1 MAKYVDLTGLTKF
14 KELQDA
20 SNAQKFWGRSETV
33 NMAAQVGNIS
43 TVKRSTA
50 YTAGDIRVTETLPS
64 GLYLKCTAAGT
75 TSADAPD
82 FASATAG
89 NPITDGT
96 VTWAVSSIESPST
109 VANAE
114 HANTADSATKLAT
127 ARTING
133 VAFDGTANI
142 TINAVD
148 STPRVAVSQIGQ
160 PNGVA
165 SLDATGRVPADQL
178 PSYVDDVISYENR
191 AAFPEAGES
200 GKLYLAEDT
209 NLLYRWAANSGGS
222 GGSYVEIS
230 GGAGVADSA
239 VKLQTARQFSIAGGA
254 TAAAVSFDG
263 TANVELNVTALDA
276 TKLTGM
282 VPDASINIQAVS
294 DEEIQ
299 ALFD

>member
-20 SNAQKFWGRSETV
+20 ANAGKFWGRAETV

-43 TVKRSTA
+43 VVKRSTA
-50 YTAGDIRVTETLPS
+50 YSTGDIRIAETLPP
-64 GLYLKCTAAGT
+64 GLYLKCATAGT
-75 TSADAPD
+75 TAQDAPD
-82 FASATAG
+82 FSSATAG

-96 VTWAVSSIESPST
+96 VSWSVASIEAPST
-109 VANAE
+109 VSNAE

-133 VAFDGTANI
+133 VAFDGTAN
-142 TINAVD
+142 
-148 STPRVAVSQIGQ
+148 VA
-160 PNGVA
+160 
-165 SLDATGRVPADQL
+165 
-178 PSYVDDVISYENR
+178 
-191 AAFPEAGES
+191 
-200 GKLYLAEDT
+200 
-209 NLLYRWAANSGGS
+209 
-222 GGSYVEIS
+222 
-230 GGAGVADSA
+230 
-239 VKLQTARQFSIAGGA
+239 
-254 TAAAVSFDG
+254 
-263 TANVELNVTALDA
+263 LNVTALDA

>member
-1 MAKYVDLTGLTKF
+1 MANYLDLTGLTKF

-20 SNAQKFWGRSETV
+20 ANAGKFWGRAETV

-43 TVKRSTA
+43 VVKRSTA
-50 YTAGDIRVTETLPS
+50 YSAGDIRIAETLPS
-64 GLYLKCTAAGT
+64 GLYLKCATAGT
-75 TSADAPD
+75 TAQDAPD
-82 FASATAG
+82 FSSASAGGTV
-89 NPITDGT
+89 TDGT
-96 VTWAVSSIESPST
+96 VSWSVASIEAPAT

-165 SLDATGRVPADQL
+165 GLGEDGRVPADQL

-191 AAFPEAGES
+191 EAFPDTGES

-230 GGAGVADSA
+230 AGAGVADSA
-239 VKLQTARQFSIAGGA
+239 VKLQTARQFSVTGGA